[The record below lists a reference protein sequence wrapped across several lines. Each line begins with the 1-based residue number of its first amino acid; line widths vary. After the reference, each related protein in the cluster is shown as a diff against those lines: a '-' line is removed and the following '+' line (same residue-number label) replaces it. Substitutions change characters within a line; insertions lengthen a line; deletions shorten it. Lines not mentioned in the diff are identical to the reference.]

1 MPGSR
6 SGANPGFPLKAERT
20 FILPDLL
27 AFAELSGDYNP
38 LHTDPLAARRTQFGE
53 CVTHGVFVLLWAL
66 DALQKSTC
74 SSQRWIRV
82 NAKFLRPIVSGM
94 TVTTVAVEKV
104 TGQFSITVTE
114 QGRTLLQC
122 DLFCAEGK
130 STGHLASA
138 VINGLPP
145 REPPESVSPANVS
158 KTNHVLDLY
167 WSEEHG
173 KSLFPALAATQSK
186 RSLAALLAS
195 TRIVGMKVPGEHSI
209 FLQLDLSFAAASE
222 SLAPL
227 SYHVSEFRQSSQ
239 RLAIAVDGQ
248 DCQGI
253 LWALVRPAPVV
264 QVSMQ
269 NIKER
274 IPVGRFAGRR
284 VIVIGGSRGLGEIT
298 SKILAAGGAE
308 VAVSYRV
315 GRNDA
320 ERVVKD
326 ICSHGGK
333 AFAFQLDTNA
343 DNWEESLVNCC
354 SGFDHLGFFATPPIT
369 AGDGTTFNETLFQKF
384 NEVYVS
390 SLILVSKRLAKMTN
404 GTFGLFNASSIYVEE
419 PPLRNLEYAASKAAS
434 EACCRWL
441 RTAYPKA
448 RIHIARFP
456 RLLTDQ
462 TASFMAANDVDSLD
476 TIFKEILAWI

>member
-1 MPGSR
+1 VPR
-6 SGANPGFPLKAERT
+6 SWAGANRKRVLKAERT
-20 FILPDLL
+20 FRLPDLL
-27 AFAELSGDYNP
+27 AFAELSGDFNP

-53 CVTHGVFVLLWAL
+53 CVTHGVFVLMWAL
-66 DALQKSTC
+66 DALQKAMGC
-74 SSQRWIRV
+74 SQQWARV
-82 NAKFLRPIVSGM
+82 NAKFLRPIASGM
-94 TVTTVAVEKV
+94 AVTAVAVEK
-104 TGQFSITVTE
+104 TQGQFSITVSE
-114 QGRTLLQC
+114 GGRTLLQC
-122 DLFCAEGK
+122 ELVCVEVK
-130 STGHLASA
+130 STSQSASA

-145 REPPESVSPANVS
+145 REVPESVSPANVS
-158 KTNHVLDLY
+158 KDQHALDLY
-167 WSEEHG
+167 WSEAHG
-173 KSLFPALAATQSK
+173 RSLFPALAATQSQG
-186 RSLAALLAS
+186 SLAALLAS

-239 RLAIAVDGQ
+239 RLAIAVDGKH
-248 DCQGI
+248 CQGL
-253 LWALVRPAPVV
+253 LWALVRPAPVA
-264 QVSMQ
+264 QVSME

-315 GRNDA
+315 GRSDA
-320 ERVVKD
+320 ESVVED
-326 ICSHGGK
+326 IRCHGGE

-343 DNWEESLVNCC
+343 DQWEESLVKYC
-354 SGFDHLGFFATPPIT
+354 SGFDHLCFFATPPIT
-369 AGDGTTFNETLFQKF
+369 GGDGTTFNEKLFQKF

-390 SLILVSKRLAKMTN
+390 SLILVSKRLAAMTN

-441 RTAYPKA
+441 RTAHPKA

-462 TASFMAANDVDSLD
+462 TASFMAANDIDSLAA
-476 TIFKEILAWI
+476 ISKEIFAWI